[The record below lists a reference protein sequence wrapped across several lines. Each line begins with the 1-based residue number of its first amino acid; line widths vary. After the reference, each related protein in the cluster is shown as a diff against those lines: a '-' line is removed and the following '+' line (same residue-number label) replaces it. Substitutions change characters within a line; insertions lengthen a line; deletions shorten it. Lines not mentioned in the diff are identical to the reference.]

1 VPIGGSAQFPSYS
14 QMLKSKSHANGT
26 KPRKSAAPAP
36 RAPTMRVAFQGD
48 RGAYAEGAIS
58 AFWRHPV
65 EPIPAA
71 TFAGAI
77 RAVIAGDADACVIP
91 VENSIVGRVE
101 AGWQAVIAH
110 PELRNVGEV
119 VVPVRHCLLA
129 PKGAT
134 IQGLRSAASHP
145 VALAQCTRFF
155 ESNPAIRA
163 TKAFDTAGAAREI
176 ADAGDPSRA
185 AIASQEA
192 AERYGLAVL
201 REGIQDHAENCT
213 RFVVLVSQSS
223 RLWRR
228 THAIRGATSV
238 AEDDP
243 RLITEAT
250 RELLEKIVERNW
262 LEVDEI
268 VSVLFTVTTDLKSL
282 FPAVAARQM
291 GWVGVPL
298 LCASE
303 IPVEGSLPRCLRTLV
318 QVELRAPRPLETHV
332 YLREAVALRPDV
344 HLRS

>member
-1 VPIGGSAQFPSYS
+1 MQ
-14 QMLKSKSHANGT
+14 KSKARTNGT
-26 KPRKSAAPAP
+26 NPGKSADGDP
-36 RAPTMRVAFQGD
+36 RALTMRVAFQGD

-58 AFWRHPV
+58 AIWRHPV
-65 EPIPAA
+65 ERVPCP

-77 RAVIAGDADACVIP
+77 RAVISGDADACVIP

-101 AGWQAVIAH
+101 AGWQTLAAH
-110 PELRNVGEV
+110 RDMRNVGEAT
-119 VVPVRHCLLA
+119 VPVRHCLLA

-155 ESNPAIRA
+155 ENYPSIKA
-163 TKAFDTAGAAREI
+163 TRAFDTAGAAREI
-176 ADAGDPSRA
+176 ADAGDLSRA
-185 AIASQEA
+185 AIASQDA
-192 AERYGLAVL
+192 AERYGLSVL
-201 REGIQDHAENCT
+201 KEGIQDHAENYT
-213 RFVVLVSQSS
+213 RFVAVVAESS

-238 AEDDP
+238 EEDNP

-250 RELLEKIVERNW
+250 RELLEKIVERNS

-268 VSVLFTVTTDLKSL
+268 VSVLFTVTTDLQSH
-282 FPAVAARQM
+282 FPAVAAREM

-303 IPVEGSLPRCLRTLV
+303 IPVNGSLPRCLRTLV
-318 QVELRAPRPLETHV
+318 QVELRAPRPLDTHV

-344 HLRS
+344 TRRM

>member
-1 VPIGGSAQFPSYS
+1 
-14 QMLKSKSHANGT
+14 
-26 KPRKSAAPAP
+26 
-36 RAPTMRVAFQGD
+36 MRVAFQGD
-48 RGAYAEGAIS
+48 RGAYAEAAIS
-58 AFWRHPV
+58 AIWRHPV
-65 EPIPAA
+65 ERVPCP
-71 TFAGAI
+71 TFGGAI
-77 RAVIAGDADACVIP
+77 RAVISGDADSCVIP

-101 AGWQAVIAH
+101 AGWQALAAH
-110 PELRNVGEV
+110 PEMRGVGEAT
-119 VVPVRHCLLA
+119 VPVRHCLLA

-155 ESNPAIRA
+155 ESHPSIKA

-192 AERYGLAVL
+192 AERYGLSVL
-201 REGIQDHAENCT
+201 KEGIQDHADNYT
-213 RFVVLVSQSS
+213 RFVAMVPQSS

-238 AEDDP
+238 EEDNP

-268 VSVLFTVTTDLKSL
+268 VSVLFTVTTDLKSH
-282 FPAVAARQM
+282 FPAVAAREM

-303 IPVEGSLPRCLRTLV
+303 IPVNGSLPRCLRTLV
-318 QVELRAPRPLETHV
+318 QVELRAPRPLDTHV
-332 YLREAVALRPDV
+332 YLRDAVALRPDV
-344 HLRS
+344 SSRT